1 MLSVHHAGS
10 CATGEPL
17 GLVHV
22 LANPNARSGRGAR
35 VLPELEAAL
44 RTGGHEVRSSRT
56 EAPGHARALASELT
70 RRGDPGPL
78 VVVGGDGT
86 LHEVA
91 NGLCEAGFPDG
102 FPLVVLPVGTGNDFH
117 RMVRAG
123 SGVAAA
129 VELVATGVPRR
140 LDVGEARWAGGSAVF
155 VNLLGVGI
163 DVEVLRRRDAF
174 ARLPGLLQYG
184 GALLSALRRFTPTHL
199 EVSAFS
205 SADGSPGR
213 SEKSLL
219 EADALLAAVTV
230 GPSIGGGFMLSP
242 EARPDDGLLDLF
254 FVEPLGLLQ
263 VLRYLPRVVRGTLDT
278 PHRIHRATFPAG
290 RLVSR
295 DDQPFAFE
303 LDGELMPD
311 TTTWLEMSIRSGALT
326 ILDLE

>member
-1 MLSVHHAGS
+1 V
-10 CATGEPL
+10 
-17 GLVHV
+17 
-22 LANPNARSGRGAR
+22 
-35 VLPELEAAL
+35 
-44 RTGGHEVRSSRT
+44 
-56 EAPGHARALASELT
+56 
-70 RRGDPGPL
+70 

-91 NGLCEAGFPDG
+91 NGLRDEGFPEG

-123 SGVAAA
+123 SGVAAVVGLLA
-129 VELVATGVPRR
+129 SGVPRR
-140 LDVGEARWAGGSAVF
+140 LDVGEVRWEGGGAVF

-184 GALLSALRRFTPTHL
+184 GALLSALRRFTPTRL
-199 EVSAFS
+199 EVCASGVTGDAAGQRDKALFE
-205 SADGSPGR
+205 R
-213 SEKSLL
+213 
-219 EADALLAAVTV
+219 DALLAAVTV

-242 EARPDDGLLDLF
+242 AARPDDGLLDLF

-263 VLRYLPRVVRGTLDT
+263 VMRYLPRIVRGTLET
-278 PHRIHRATFPAG
+278 PERIHRATFAAG
-290 RLVSR
+290 RFTSR
-295 DDQPFAFE
+295 NDQPFAFE

-311 TTTWLEMSIRSGALT
+311 STTWLEMSIRPGALT